1 MNIILYPSESIS
13 NIHDFVQFNSL
24 EHETK
29 SWWNNDLYDFSL
41 LDVKNTVIIIDFN
54 ILIDTITTPDSLHSL
69 VECLDK
75 NNHLLVAND
84 IDGIYELYH
93 TECKL
98 EDIDKLLSSTKITL
112 ILDGIP
118 LNNFKYKNIRM
129 LSAPNSN
136 FEKTLPRKNVL
147 CHTHS
152 KKDYILTMGRQRLHR
167 DILWKILTEKQ
178 LLDKGFS
185 IYHKEKNLSTIE
197 SKWIGSKNI
206 FHDWQDGHPSIE
218 LYNNSN
224 FEIVPETFCKDAYF
238 ITEKTIK
245 PISYNLPFVVV
256 STPGYLEFLRSK
268 GYKTFDGIINE
279 SYDYEYDLEKRI
291 ELVVEQVEYI
301 IKSGSDNFYKK
312 ASDVTK
318 HNFDNLAR
326 ISGSWWAIM
335 DEFYR
340 KVITDYAETID
351 NKDEF

>member
-1 MNIILYPSESIS
+1 MNVILYPSEFIS
-13 NIHDFVQFNSL
+13 NIHSFVEFNSL
-24 EHETK
+24 EHEIK

-41 LDVKNTVIIIDFN
+41 LDVENTLIIIDFN
-54 ILIDTITTPDSLHSL
+54 ILIGTITVPASLQSL
-69 VECLDK
+69 VECLNK

-84 IDGIYELYH
+84 LDGIYELYN
-93 TECKL
+93 TGSLLKDL
-98 EDIDKLLSSTKITL
+98 DDSLSSTKITL
-112 ILDGIP
+112 LLDGIS
-118 LNNFKYKNIRM
+118 LNDFKYKNIRM

-147 CHTHS
+147 HHTHS

-167 DILWKILTEKQ
+167 DILWKILTEKK
-178 LLDKGFS
+178 LLDKGFG

-197 SKWIGSKNI
+197 SKWIGSKNV
-206 FHDWQDGHPSIE
+206 FHEWHDGHPSVE
-218 LYNNSN
+218 LYSNSN
-224 FEIVPETFCKDAYF
+224 FEIVPETFYKDAYF

-301 IKSGSDNFYKK
+301 IKTGSDNFYKK
-312 ASDVTK
+312 ASSITE

-335 DEFYR
+335 DEFYY